1 MSFSTMSSRQ
11 RMLAALSCQQVD
23 HPPCSFMLY
32 KGLLSTSRDYL
43 DFIQRELDLGLDA
56 YVQLPPRPPVV
67 VSDTYN
73 LHGLPVSFDPRV
85 IVREW
90 KEELP
95 GERWLVL
102 VKEYDTPAGVL
113 RTEVNQDA
121 EWPYGDHVPFLDDY
135 IETRSRKFLI
145 DRQDDLTALKFLLIQ
160 PTSSEVA
167 AYRKEAEPIID
178 FARRNELL
186 IAGGWGVGADLI
198 GWVYGLE
205 RMMFAAYDDPDF
217 LQELLELIMSWN
229 HNRMRVVLES
239 GIDLYIKR
247 AWYENTDFWSP
258 RAWRKFI
265 YPGLKAD
272 ADLAHSYGAKLGYL
286 ITANCMP
293 LIESIVDAGVDVIIG
308 VDPAKWDLAATKK
321 FVAGRACLWG
331 GVNGHLTVE
340 QGEVEQVQQEVHDA
354 LQILAPGSGFILS
367 PVDNVRVDTLQTRRN
382 VQVLLDT
389 WRSFR

>member
-1 MSFSTMSSRQ
+1 MSSRQ
-11 RMLAALSCQQVD
+11 RMLAALSCQEVD

-32 KGLLSTSRDYL
+32 KGLLSNSHDYL

-73 LHGLPVSFDPRV
+73 LHGLPVSFDPQV
-85 IVREW
+85 MVREW
-90 KEELP
+90 KEEIP
-95 GERWLVL
+95 GEKWPVL
-102 VKEYDTPAGVL
+102 FKEYQTPVGGL
-113 RTEVNQDA
+113 RAEVYQDA

-145 DRQDDLTALKFLLIQ
+145 DGRDDLKALDYLLTP
-160 PTSSEVA
+160 PTPSEIA
-167 AYRKEAEPIID
+167 AYRTDAEPAID
-178 FARRNELL
+178 FVRRNELL
-186 IAGGWGVGADLI
+186 LAGGWGVGADLV

-217 LQELLELIMSWN
+217 LQELLELIARWN
-229 HNRMRVVLES
+229 HDRMRVVLES
-239 GIDLYIKR
+239 GVDLYIKR

-265 YPGLKAD
+265 FPVLKAD
-272 ADLAHSYGAKLGYL
+272 AELAHAYGAKLGYL

-293 LIESIVDAGVDVIIG
+293 LIESIVAAGVDVIIG
-308 VDPAKWDLAATKK
+308 VDPAKWDLAGTKK
-321 FVAGRACLWG
+321 IVAGRACLWG

-340 QGEVEQVQQEVHDA
+340 NGELEQVRQEVREA
-354 LQILAPGSGFILS
+354 MEVLAPGGGFILS
-367 PVDNVRVDTLQTRRN
+367 PVDNVRVDTPQSHRN
-382 VQVLLDT
+382 VQVLVDT
-389 WRSFR
+389 WRSYQ